1 MNTLKEYRK
10 RAGLTQPELADKVGI
25 SPRTLQDYEQGR
37 KPLEK
42 AAAITVLTVARILGC
57 SVADLIDPQDRKEG

>member
-25 SPRTLQDYEQGR
+25 SVRTLQDYEQGR

-42 AAAITVLTVARILGC
+42 AAAITVLTMARILSR
-57 SVADLIDPQDRKEG
+57 SVADLIDPENREEG

>member
-1 MNTLKEYRK
+1 MNTLKEHRK

-25 SPRTLQDYEQGR
+25 SVRTLQDYEQGR

-42 AAAITVLTVARILGC
+42 AAAITVLTMARILGC
-57 SVADLIDPQDRKEG
+57 SVADLIDPEEAKK

>member
-1 MNTLKEYRK
+1 MSTLKEYRK
-10 RAGLTQPELADKVGI
+10 RAGLTQPELAERVGI

-42 AAAITVLTVARILGC
+42 AAAITVLTMARILGC
-57 SVADLIDPQDRKEG
+57 SVADLIDPENQKEG